1 LIRPGA
7 LALVLMLA
15 ATTAGA
21 QDAPVTT
28 APDPLADA
36 IGDVLADPE
45 AYATDVEEPD
55 LPPLG
60 EVPPKGGKG
69 GKGATAPESAG
80 VSPLS
85 LFGTAP
91 PGGEQPRP
99 VAVAPQPMTL
109 PPLPPQIVTRP
120 KLERPVNINE
130 TGLTPEGPLAPQELG
145 YDMRVR
151 ANIASAQGRQGQLDG
166 GWTVAGSD
174 GTKLYS
180 LQLVD
185 PGDSITS
192 LEGAWRSL
200 QRQGLGTTGLITGFE
215 RGATSLVV
223 RFNRRS
229 ADNPTVLTLQPTID
243 GSWTGEMWEDGQTR
257 PVTMRRG

>member
-1 LIRPGA
+1 MIRPGA
-7 LALVLMLA
+7 LALVLTLA

-21 QDAPVTT
+21 QDAPMPT
-28 APDPLADA
+28 APDPFDDA
-36 IGDVLADPE
+36 IADVLADPE
-45 AYATDVEEPD
+45 AYATDVEEEP
-55 LPPLG
+55 
-60 EVPPKGGKG
+60 
-69 GKGATAPESAG
+69 APEPVPAP
-80 VSPLS
+80 VV
-85 LFGTAP
+85 AP
-91 PGGEQPRP
+91 PPTIPAP
-99 VAVAPQPMTL
+99 VAVAPQPMIL
-109 PPLPPQIVTRP
+109 PPLPPQVVTRP
-120 KLERPVNINE
+120 KLERPVNIDE
-130 TGLTPEGPLAPQELG
+130 TGMTPEGPLAPQELG

-151 ANIASAQGRQGQLDG
+151 ASIASAQGRQGQLDG

-200 QRQGLGTTGLITGFE
+200 QRQGLGTTGLIAGFE

-223 RFNRRS
+223 RFSRRS